1 MGIEKLNQAFQTV
14 LEKGDKA
21 FVPYIMAGDGGIEKL
36 NEQIDFFEE
45 SGATALELGIPFS
58 DPVAD
63 GPTIQEAG
71 IRSLKAGTTLQAVL
85 AQLKLSKSTRSIPI
99 VIMTYMNPIYVF
111 GIKEFAREC
120 EQAGV
125 DGVII
130 PDLPMEEEEILADS
144 LKDHQIALIRL
155 AALTSSKER
164 VKEIASGTQGFLYAV
179 TVTGI
184 TGARASYS
192 ENIGSYLKELKEIS
206 SAPVLA
212 GFGVST
218 PEHVVELGQY
228 CDGVVVGSKIIELLQ
243 KNDRDSI
250 KKLIDAAKKTSLILK
265 N

>member
-1 MGIEKLNQAFQTV
+1 
-14 LEKGDKA
+14 
-21 FVPYIMAGDGGIEKL
+21 MAGDGGLEKL

-71 IRSLKAGTTLQAVL
+71 IRALKAGTTLRAVL
-85 AQLKLSKSTRSIPI
+85 ERLKLSKSTRSIPI

-111 GIKEFAREC
+111 GIKEFARVC

-164 VKEIASGTQGFLYAV
+164 VKEIASGTQGFLY
-179 TVTGI
+179 T
-184 TGARASYS
+184 
-192 ENIGSYLKELKEIS
+192 L
-206 SAPVLA
+206 
-212 GFGVST
+212 
-218 PEHVVELGQY
+218 
-228 CDGVVVGSKIIELLQ
+228 
-243 KNDRDSI
+243 
-250 KKLIDAAKKTSLILK
+250 
-265 N
+265 